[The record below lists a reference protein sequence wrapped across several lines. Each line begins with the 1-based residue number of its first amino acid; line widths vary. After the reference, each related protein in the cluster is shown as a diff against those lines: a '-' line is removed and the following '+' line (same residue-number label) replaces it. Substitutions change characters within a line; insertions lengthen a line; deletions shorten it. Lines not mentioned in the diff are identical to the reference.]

1 MLKYSEQNT
10 KIKNLRHVV
19 GLAPYLEG
27 GKKIYSLDL
36 LSGIACPGAK
46 DCKSMAVVG
55 VDGKKTIK
63 DGPATL
69 FRCFSASQEVLFP
82 AVYNLRKSN
91 LDQLQAC
98 GNDTLAMGCLLEE
111 ALPKNAGII
120 RIHVGGDMF
129 SLAYLRAWILMA
141 AAYPKILFYFYT
153 KSLHFLRVI
162 HNEGGCKNLSK
173 GIILDNLL
181 VTASYGGVFDRFISE
196 LNIRTAQVVYS
207 KDGVLPIDH
216 DDSHAATS
224 GGDFALLIHGTQ
236 PKGSSAAV
244 ALSTIKKGLKNANV

>member
-1 MLKYSEQNT
+1 MLKYSEQNAKT
-10 KIKNLRHVV
+10 KNLRNVAA
-19 GLAPYLEG
+19 LSPYLD
-27 GKKIYSLDL
+27 GKRNIYSLDL

-55 VDGKKTIK
+55 ADGRKTIK

-69 FRCFSASQEVLFP
+69 FRCFSASQEVLLP
-82 AVYNLRKSN
+82 ALYNLRKSN

-111 ALPKNAGII
+111 ALPRNAGIV

-129 SLAYLRAWILMA
+129 SLAYLRAWHVMA

-153 KSLHFLRVI
+153 KSLHFLRVLF
-162 HNEGGCKNLSK
+162 NEGLCKDLSK
-173 GIILDNLL
+173 GIIRDNLL
-181 VTASYGGVFDRFISE
+181 VTASYGGVFDRFIPE
-196 LNIRTAQVVYS
+196 LGIRTAMVVY
-207 KDGVLPIDH
+207 DTNVTLPIDH
-216 DDSHAATS
+216 NDSHAATP

-236 PKGSSAAV
+236 PKGSKAGA
-244 ALSTIKKGLKNANV
+244 ALSILRGAKNG

>member
-1 MLKYSEQNT
+1 MLKYSEQNAKT
-10 KIKNLRHVV
+10 KNLRNVAA
-19 GLAPYLEG
+19 LSPYLD
-27 GKKIYSLDL
+27 GKRNIYSLDL

-55 VDGKKTIK
+55 ADGRKTIK

-69 FRCFSASQEVLFP
+69 FRCFSASQEVLLP
-82 AVYNLRKSN
+82 ALYNLRKSN

-111 ALPKNAGII
+111 ALPRNAGIV

-129 SLAYLRAWILMA
+129 SLAYLRAWHVMA

-153 KSLHFLRVI
+153 KSLHFLRVLF
-162 HNEGGCKNLSK
+162 NEGLCKDLSK
-173 GIILDNLL
+173 GIIRDNLL
-181 VTASYGGVFDRFISE
+181 VTASYGGMFDRFIPE
-196 LNIRTAQVVYS
+196 LGIRTAMVVY
-207 KDGVLPIDH
+207 DTNVTLPIDH
-216 DDSHAATS
+216 NDSHAATP

-236 PKGSSAAV
+236 PKGSKAGA
-244 ALSTIKKGLKNANV
+244 ALSILRGAKNG

>member
-1 MLKYSEQNT
+1 MLKYSEQNAKT
-10 KIKNLRHVV
+10 KNLRHVPA
-19 GLAPYLEG
+19 LATYLEG
-27 GKKIYSLDL
+27 GRKIYSLDL

-55 VDGKKTIK
+55 ADGRKTIK

-69 FRCFSASQEVLFP
+69 FRCFSASQEVLLP
-82 AVYNLRKSN
+82 ALYNLRKSN

-111 ALPKNAGII
+111 ALPRNAGIV

-129 SLAYLRAWILMA
+129 SLAYLRAWHVMA

-153 KSLHFLRVI
+153 KSLHFLRVLF
-162 HNEGGCKNLSK
+162 NEGLCKDLSK
-173 GIILDNLL
+173 GIIRDNLL
-181 VTASYGGVFDRFISE
+181 VTASYGGVFDRFIPE
-196 LNIRTAQVVYS
+196 LGIRTAMVVY
-207 KDGVLPIDH
+207 DTNVTLPIDH
-216 DDSHAATS
+216 NDSHAATP

-236 PKGSSAAV
+236 PKGSKAGA
-244 ALSTIKKGLKNANV
+244 ALSILRGAKNG

>member
-1 MLKYSEQNT
+1 MIKYSEQNT
-10 KIKNLRHVV
+10 KIKNLRHVA

-46 DCKSMAVVG
+46 DCKSMAIVG

-63 DGPATL
+63 DGPSTL

-98 GNDTLAMGCLLEE
+98 KYTFPMYDLLMA
-111 ALPKNAGII
+111 ALPSDAGIV

-129 SLAYLRAWILMA
+129 SLAYLRAWILLA
-141 AAYPKILFYFYT
+141 RTYPKVLFYFYT

-181 VTASYGGVFDRFISE
+181 VTASYGGVFDRLIPE
-196 LNIRTAQVVYS
+196 LGIRTAQVVYS
-207 KDGVLPIDH
+207 EGGALPIDH

>member
-1 MLKYSEQNT
+1 MLKYSEQNAKT
-10 KIKNLRHVV
+10 KNLRNVAA
-19 GLAPYLEG
+19 LSPYLD
-27 GKKIYSLDL
+27 GKRNIYSLDL

-55 VDGKKTIK
+55 ADGRKTIK

-69 FRCFSASQEVLFP
+69 FRCFSASQEVLLP
-82 AVYNLRKSN
+82 ALYNLRKSN

-111 ALPKNAGII
+111 ALPRNAGIV

-129 SLAYLRAWILMA
+129 SLAYLRAWHVMA

-153 KSLHFLRVI
+153 KSLHFLRVLF
-162 HNEGGCKNLSK
+162 NEGLCKDLSK
-173 GIILDNLL
+173 GIIRDNLL
-181 VTASYGGVFDRFISE
+181 VTASYGGVFDRLIPE
-196 LNIRTAQVVYS
+196 LGIRTAMVVY
-207 KDGVLPIDH
+207 DTNVTLPIDH
-216 DDSHAATS
+216 NDSHAATP

-236 PKGSSAAV
+236 PKGSKAGA
-244 ALSTIKKGLKNANV
+244 ALSILRGAKNG

>member
-1 MLKYSEQNT
+1 MLKYSEQNAKT
-10 KIKNLRHVV
+10 KNLRNVPA
-19 GLAPYLEG
+19 LARYLESR
-27 GKKIYSLDL
+27 KKIYSLDL

-55 VDGKKTIK
+55 MDGRKTIK
-63 DGPATL
+63 DGPYTQ
-69 FRCFSASQEVLFP
+69 FRCFSASQEVLLP
-82 AVYNLRKSN
+82 SIYNLRKSN

-111 ALPKNAGII
+111 ALPRNAGIV

-129 SLAYLRAWILMA
+129 SLAYLRAWHVMA

-153 KSLHFLRVI
+153 KSLHFLRI
-162 HNEGGCKNLSK
+162 LCNEGLCKDLNK
-173 GIILDNLL
+173 GIIRDNFL
-181 VTASYGGVFDRFISE
+181 VTASYGGVFDRLIPE
-196 LNIRTAQVVYS
+196 LGIRTAKVVY
-207 KDGVLPIDH
+207 DENGVLPIDH

-236 PKGSSAAV
+236 PKGSVSAK
-244 ALSTIKKGLKNANV
+244 ALSLLRGAKNG

>member
-1 MLKYSEQNT
+1 MLKYSEQNAKT
-10 KIKNLRHVV
+10 KNLRNVPA
-19 GLAPYLEG
+19 LSPYLD
-27 GKKIYSLDL
+27 GKRKIYSLDL

-55 VDGKKTIK
+55 ADGRKTIK

-69 FRCFSASQEVLFP
+69 FRCFSASQEVLLP
-82 AVYNLRKSN
+82 ALYNLRKSN

-111 ALPKNAGII
+111 ALPRNAGIV

-129 SLAYLRAWILMA
+129 SLAYLRAWHVMA

-153 KSLHFLRVI
+153 KSLHFLRVLF
-162 HNEGGCKNLSK
+162 NEGLCKDLSK
-173 GIILDNLL
+173 GIIRDNLL
-181 VTASYGGVFDRFISE
+181 VTASYGGVFDRFIPE
-196 LNIRTAQVVYS
+196 LGIRTAMVVY
-207 KDGVLPIDH
+207 DTNVTLPIDH
-216 DDSHAATS
+216 NDSHAATP

-236 PKGSSAAV
+236 PKGSKAGA
-244 ALSTIKKGLKNANV
+244 ALSILRGAKNG

>member
-1 MLKYSEQNT
+1 MLKYSEQNAKT
-10 KIKNLRHVV
+10 KNLRNVAA
-19 GLAPYLEG
+19 LSPYLD
-27 GKKIYSLDL
+27 GKRNIYSLDL

-55 VDGKKTIK
+55 ADGRKTIK

-69 FRCFSASQEVLFP
+69 FRCFSASQEVLLP
-82 AVYNLRKSN
+82 ALYNLRKSN

-111 ALPKNAGII
+111 ALPRNAGIV

-129 SLAYLRAWILMA
+129 SLAYLRAWHVMA

-153 KSLHFLRVI
+153 KSLHFLRVLF
-162 HNEGGCKNLSK
+162 NEGFCKDLSK
-173 GIILDNLL
+173 GIIRDNLL
-181 VTASYGGVFDRFISE
+181 VTASYGGVFDRFIPE
-196 LNIRTAQVVYS
+196 LGIRTAMVVY
-207 KDGVLPIDH
+207 DTNVTLPIDH
-216 DDSHAATS
+216 NDSHAATP

-236 PKGSSAAV
+236 PKGSKAGA
-244 ALSTIKKGLKNANV
+244 ALSILRGAKNG